1 MPSLLTLRITDCK
14 PEPYNTKLNDSSDSK
29 IGFHFIRSIF
39 YHFVSIIS
47 TLSLEAA
54 HHMCQPST
62 LTKETPKRIKE
73 LYEQGQKKEISQI
86 IWYAQKNLVPLQPQ
100 LTRAMEIR

>member
-1 MPSLLTLRITDCK
+1 
-14 PEPYNTKLNDSSDSK
+14 
-29 IGFHFIRSIF
+29 
-39 YHFVSIIS
+39 
-47 TLSLEAA
+47 
-54 HHMCQPST
+54 MCQPST

-73 LYEQGQKKEISQI
+73 LYEQGQKKEMSQI